1 MDGSRAVDT
10 RTRGKITV
18 RRNQAEAAL
27 ETMSRFAVDP
37 RWLVY
42 LPPTISP
49 TEASDLPDMLEH
61 PAQAFDHY
69 RRDGVGKVVCEEK
82 HMGSRGV
89 IVIGRDE
96 EATAQAFHIRDPL
109 AGMCYTRTGRRFFID
124 RETERQFMDG
134 TRAAMERSGL
144 WEELETDWVVM
155 DSEIMPWSLKAG
167 RLLRSLYAPAA
178 TAALNTLPRQAGL
191 LTLAAA
197 RMKDPEEEGR
207 AREAAETA
215 RTRLDAAW
223 RYREAY
229 RQYCWST
236 HSMEGVR
243 AAPFHILASEGRELT
258 QMPHTWHM
266 EMAGRLAE
274 AAPDLF
280 VPTRNTVVDLDD
292 PGQVE
297 DAARWWEQMVS
308 GGRRGHGGQAH
319 GLRPEG
325 KARRRPARNQ
335 GPGPRVPQ
343 DHLRDR
349 IQPARQ
355 HRADAAKEPGRK
367 AEPGAPGVRPGAGG
381 AETPGGRGAPA
392 PGA

>member
-1 MDGSRAVDT
+1 
-10 RTRGKITV
+10 
-18 RRNQAEAAL
+18 
-27 ETMSRFAVDP
+27 MSRFAVDP

-69 RRDGVGKVVCEEK
+69 RRDGVREVVCEEK

-96 EATAQAFHIRDPL
+96 EAAARALHIRDPL

-134 TRAAMERSGL
+134 ARAAMEKSGL
-144 WEELETDWVVM
+144 WEELETGWVVM

-167 RLLRSLYAPAA
+167 RLLRSLYAPAG
-178 TAALNTLPRQAGL
+178 TAALSTLPREAEL

-197 RMKDPEEEGR
+197 RMKDPEEAGL

-215 RTRLDAAW
+215 RTRLDAAQ

-236 HSMEGVR
+236 DSMEGVR

-258 QMPHTWHM
+258 KMPHTWHM
-266 EMAGRLAE
+266 EMAGRLAQ

-297 DAARWWEQMVS
+297 DATRWWEQMVS
-308 GGRRGHGGQAH
+308 EGGEGMVVKPVDFVPKGKHDGVQPAIKVRGPEYLRIIYGIEYNLPGNIERMRRRNLGGKRSLALREFALGLE
-319 GLRPEG
+319 GLRRLVEG
-325 KARRRPARNQ
+325 EPLHRVHECAFAVMALESEPMD
-335 GPGPRVPQ
+335 PR
-343 DHLRDR
+343 L
-349 IQPARQ
+349 
-355 HRADAAKEPGRK
+355 
-367 AEPGAPGVRPGAGG
+367 
-381 AETPGGRGAPA
+381 
-392 PGA
+392 